1 MTHLKDRMGLG
12 SKGRGSPSA
21 KHDTASRRGDY
32 KTADKRSTRSG
43 HSMPPAAEVTDENL
57 VALNAAADEQRAEG
71 GQVSCEQKI
80 TLGEMRS
87 SGIRSL
93 LVLLR
98 GLQVR
103 ACNKDQRRS
112 MAGRYSPGFRS

>member
-1 MTHLKDRMGLG
+1 MR
-12 SKGRGSPSA
+12 SAISRGEGVSA
-21 KHDTASRRGDY
+21 LV
-32 KTADKRSTRSG
+32 TR
-43 HSMPPAAEVTDENL
+43 
-57 VALNAAADEQRAEG
+57 
-71 GQVSCEQKI
+71 EQKI

-103 ACNKDQRRS
+103 ARGED
-112 MAGRYSPGFRS
+112 